1 MENIVLIIT
10 ITEKSKSEKFISYF
24 LENNVNLTLGRYGR
38 GTATEDMLDYLGI
51 GESEKCVLFS
61 FATLEKSKDLLR
73 GLETKMQMKKNGI
86 GLSFTVP
93 ISSVGS
99 LKALKVLVG
108 EVSDKETEGYEVETE
123 NEVIVVITNR
133 GYVDKVMDAAREAG
147 AGGGTVVH
155 ARGTGLEHAEKFFG
169 ATIGAENEM
178 IFIVT
183 KTENRNKIMHA
194 IKEEAGI
201 NTDAQS
207 ILFSLPV
214 NEVAGL
220 GE

>member
-1 MENIVLIIT
+1 MLIIT
-10 ITEKSKSEKFISYF
+10 IAEKSKSEKFISYF
-24 LENNVNLTLGRYGR
+24 AENNVNLTLGRYGK
-38 GTATEDMLDYLGI
+38 GTASEEMLDYLGI

-61 FATLEKSKDLLR
+61 FSTLEKSKELLR
-73 GLETKMQMKKNGI
+73 GLETKMQMKKSGVGI
-86 GLSFTVP
+86 SFTVP

-99 LKALKVLVG
+99 LKSLKVLVG
-108 EVSDKETEGYEVETE
+108 DVSDKETEGYEVETK

-133 GYVDKVMDAAREAG
+133 GYVDKVMEAAREAG

-169 ATIGAENEM
+169 TTIGAEKEM

-183 KTENRNKIMHA
+183 KTEKRNEIMQA
-194 IKEEAGI
+194 IKAEAGI
-201 NTDAQS
+201 NTEAQS